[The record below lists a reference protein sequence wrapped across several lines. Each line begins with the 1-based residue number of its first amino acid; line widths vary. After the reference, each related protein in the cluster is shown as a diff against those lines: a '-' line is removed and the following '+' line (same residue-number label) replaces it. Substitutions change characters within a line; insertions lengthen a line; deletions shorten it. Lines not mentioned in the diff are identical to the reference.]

1 MPYDYAEIFAP
12 TIRDAQMIEG
22 LYQKIEEQFP
32 AVLSS
37 KLVHQIC
44 EQPTTRSRFQVI
56 KDRLKTRSKQQA
68 TFGDEK
74 LNMYLSFSNCVSSL
88 AKSGVSYSKISFFI
102 NRRICIDLEQLSSI
116 IIYICEHTLAYWG
129 VFMPSDDLV
138 GLRYILQRDELLK
151 RSESDY
157 SGDKQLVLD
166 IENILIKYPDMS
178 DLPNKIHIHGY
189 NYRTENIMMVCEIGW
204 VNYWSPSVCE
214 LNGFPDHKNTFDSDT
229 NYTRT
234 PLGAYLWLLSKT
246 PWIMADKNHRQRL
259 IAAYKRFP
267 NVGMKDIQ

>member
-1 MPYDYAEIFAP
+1 MPYDCVEIFSP
-12 TIRDAQMIEG
+12 TICDAQMIEE
-22 LYQKIEEQFP
+22 LYQKLEEQFP

-44 EQPTTRSRFQVI
+44 EKPTKRSRFKVI

-88 AKSGVSYSKISFFI
+88 EKPGVPYSRISLSI

-129 VFMPSDDLV
+129 VFMPGDDLV
-138 GLRYILQRDELLK
+138 SLRWILQKDELLK
-151 RSESDY
+151 RSESSY
-157 SGDKQLVLD
+157 SGDQQLVLD
-166 IENILIKYPDMS
+166 IKNLLIEYPDLS
-178 DLPNKIHIHGY
+178 ELPTEMRIHGY
-189 NYRTENIMMVCEIGW
+189 LYRIKDLRIVCEIGW

-214 LNGFPDHKNTFDSDT
+214 LNGFPDHENTFDNDT
-229 NYTRT
+229 TYTRT
-234 PLGAYLWLLSKT
+234 LLGGYLWLLTKT
-246 PWIMADKNHRQRL
+246 PWIMADKSHRQRL
-259 IAAYKRFP
+259 ITAYERFP
-267 NVGMKDIQ
+267 NVGMKVM